1 MHMILGVSELY
12 RLLHNDPPDIVTHYI
27 KKHADNV
34 RNSLILLG
42 HVVDV
47 KQIYKTELAEGAT
60 FGVVFSK
67 HINNIKQSEHQ
78 KNKSVGLGDTI
89 AKVTKRL
96 GIKQCGGCKKR
107 QKILNK
113 ALPYKR

>member
-1 MHMILGVSELY
+1 MILGVSELY
-12 RLLHNDPPDIVTHYI
+12 RLLHNDQPDIVAHYV
-27 KKHADNV
+27 KKHAGNV
-34 RNSLILLG
+34 KNSLILLD

-47 KQIYKTELAEGAT
+47 KQIYKTELAEGAA

-67 HINNIKQSEHQ
+67 HINNKAQPEYQ
-78 KNKSVGLGDTI
+78 KNKSVGFGDTI
-89 AKVTKRL
+89 AKITKRL